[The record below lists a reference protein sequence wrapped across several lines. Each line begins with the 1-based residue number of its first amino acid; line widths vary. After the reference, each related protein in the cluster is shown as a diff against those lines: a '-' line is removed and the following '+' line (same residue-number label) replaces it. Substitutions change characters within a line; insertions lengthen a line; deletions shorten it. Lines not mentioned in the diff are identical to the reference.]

1 MILLVFTVKGGM
13 NFVAT
18 LLYIRVKT
26 AVGIVLKRIIY
37 LFPQQAPVMG
47 KTSKPAMEC
56 PNVFKEHIE

>member
-1 MILLVFTVKGGM
+1 MLLLAFTVKGGM

-18 LLYIRVKT
+18 LLYICVKS

-37 LFPQQAPVMG
+37 LFPQQAPVTG
-47 KTSKPAMEC
+47 KLSKPATEC